1 MLQFTEHQRSA
12 VTRILVDVESPNL
25 VHSSGLDGSV
35 FTYDLKS
42 ERRVN
47 THNVS
52 AYTDKPTTGRQ
63 CLSRLT
69 AVVCCTSTK
78 SCSMTACIVVSTLV

>member
-1 MLQFTEHQRSA
+1 VSDKRLLLLLKLYTAGADDGGVRVWSLRTRALMLQFTEHQRSA
-12 VTRILVDVESPNL
+12 VTRILVDVQSPNL

-35 FTYDLKS
+35 FTYDLKT

-52 AYTDKPTTGRQ
+52 A
-63 CLSRLT
+63 
-69 AVVCCTSTK
+69 
-78 SCSMTACIVVSTLV
+78 